1 MLLYTQNVY
10 ASKGA
15 RSYNAISQ
23 LPRFAKTAQMRARR
37 ERRGFA
43 DGNLLCVNEQGK
55 TQA

>member
-10 ASKGA
+10 VSKGA
-15 RSYNAISQ
+15 RSYNAI
-23 LPRFAKTAQMRARR
+23 RR
-37 ERRGFA
+37 RVYVKIDIA